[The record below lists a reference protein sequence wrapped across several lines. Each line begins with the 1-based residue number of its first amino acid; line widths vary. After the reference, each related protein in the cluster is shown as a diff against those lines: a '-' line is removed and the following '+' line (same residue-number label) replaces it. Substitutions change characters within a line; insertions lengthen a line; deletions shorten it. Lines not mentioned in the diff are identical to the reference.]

1 MPDHVDHILRQWAEA
16 RPDLDVSP
24 MGVIGRLTRLTRVL
38 EGELRKTF
46 ARHDLDRSSFDVL
59 ATLRRAGT
67 LTPADLMRS
76 AMITSGAVTQR
87 LDRLEQRGLVVR
99 LPDETNG
106 RRVLVDLTGA
116 GRELIDRAL
125 PDHVDTEH
133 RLLSAVSA
141 EERDEL
147 AALLRNL
154 LRSLGDVALDD

>member
-1 MPDHVDHILRQWAEA
+1 
-16 RPDLDVSP
+16 

-106 RRVLVDLTGA
+106 RRVLVDLTA
-116 GRELIDRAL
+116 EGRELIDRAL

-147 AALLRNL
+147 AVLLRNL
-154 LRSLGDVALDD
+154 LQSLGDVALDD

>member
-1 MPDHVDHILRQWAEA
+1 
-16 RPDLDVSP
+16 

-87 LDRLEQRGLVVR
+87 LDRLEERGLVVR
-99 LPDETNG
+99 APDETNG
-106 RRVLVDLTGA
+106 RRVLVDLTEK

-133 RLLSAVSA
+133 RLLSTVSP
-141 EERDEL
+141 EDRDEL

-154 LRSLGDVALDD
+154 LQSLGDVALDD